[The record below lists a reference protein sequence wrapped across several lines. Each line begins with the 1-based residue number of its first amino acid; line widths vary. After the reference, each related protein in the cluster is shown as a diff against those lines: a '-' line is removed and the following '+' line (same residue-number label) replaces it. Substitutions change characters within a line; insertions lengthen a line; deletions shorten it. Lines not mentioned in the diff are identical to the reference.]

1 MMNMR
6 NSKKFQMFARIII
19 VLIIVAMLVGGV
31 ASFIR

>member
-19 VLIIVAMLVGGV
+19 VLIIVAMLIGGV
-31 ASFIR
+31 ASVIR